1 MRREFRL
8 VRVGV
13 RGRSSSRHSYKDT
26 RALIYLATLAVKYN
40 VDSRQFF
47 KHILEAWK
55 QEESKCEQIII
66 SCREKTDDSAIFLF
80 TTSQKVVAQ
89 FPISTKILREEN
101 QLEDYVRMIPRR
113 ASSDSILKAT
123 DLKIEDLKA
132 GMKHVNLNAEV
143 LEVSEPQMITTNW
156 GFSAYISNAIIAD
169 ETGIIKMSL
178 WNKQIRMVSKGDSI
192 RIENS
197 EVVTFRGERQLRIGR
212 KGILSVAPQ
221 VNGKKKGY

>member
-101 QLEDYVRMIPRR
+101 QLEDYVGMIPRR

-212 KGILSVAPQ
+212 KGILSVGPQ